1 MKPILLIGAALMT
14 GLLASAADRPR
25 KLNEPPRVDTNG
37 LRGMWVVQSVQ
48 IDGQPVHGQVG
59 RQPGDIIT
67 IGAAGP
73 FAEQDVVAINGQ
85 VPDPVP
91 RLGNVVAIKG
101 HVPNPVPRPGAV
113 IFL

>member
-1 MKPILLIGAALMT
+1 MT
-14 GLLASAADRPR
+14 GLLATATDRPR

-37 LRGMWVVQSVQ
+37 MRGMWVVQTVQ
-48 IDGQPVHGQVG
+48 TDGQPVHGQVG

-73 FAEQDVVAINGQ
+73 FSKQNVVAIKGQ

-91 RLGNVVAIKG
+91 RLG
-101 HVPNPVPRPGAV
+101 AV
-113 IFL
+113 LLT